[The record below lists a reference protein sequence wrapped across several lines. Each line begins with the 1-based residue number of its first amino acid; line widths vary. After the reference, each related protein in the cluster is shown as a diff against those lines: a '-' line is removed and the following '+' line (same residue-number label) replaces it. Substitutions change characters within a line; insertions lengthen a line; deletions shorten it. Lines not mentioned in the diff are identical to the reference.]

1 MGLQNMEV
9 YFLRHGEAGKSSRGL
24 GGDAARQLTEEGI
37 ARMEREAA
45 FISALRLRLDAILTS
60 PLVRA
65 QQTAEIIARE
75 LRLLDALAVDERLS
89 PGFGPEELAGIVQEH
104 RAAAAVMLVG
114 HEPDFSAVIS
124 ECIGGGRVECKK
136 GALARVDF
144 DTPDSSSGVL
154 VWLLPPRVLAP

>member
-1 MGLQNMEV
+1 MEV
-9 YFLRHGEAGKSSRGL
+9 YFLRHGEAGKSSRGQ

-65 QQTAEIIARE
+65 QQTAEIVARE

-89 PGFGPEELAGIVQEH
+89 PGFGPKELGGIVREH
-104 RAAAAVMLVG
+104 RAAAALMLVG
-114 HEPDFSAVIS
+114 HEPDFSAAIAA
-124 ECIGGGRVECKK
+124 CIGGGRVECKK

-144 DTPDSSSGVL
+144 DTPDLSSGVL